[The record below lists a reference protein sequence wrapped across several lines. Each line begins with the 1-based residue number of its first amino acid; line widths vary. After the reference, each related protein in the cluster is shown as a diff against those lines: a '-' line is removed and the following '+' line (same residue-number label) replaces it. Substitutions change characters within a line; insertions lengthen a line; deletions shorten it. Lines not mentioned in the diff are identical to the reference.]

1 MLYISGIH
9 ALNLSC
15 ELETCGDWHQS
26 AIQWNNI
33 PLQESEGSIF
43 GDYGIELNRKVP
55 EQIEIFAVA
64 NHIRA
69 LLDLLVAGKFSIAQG
84 MKNDYI
90 CRDKY
95 TEEIFE
101 KVLLLKNNENWNEID
116 NFMKKEYLSQW
127 SNYKR
132 PFTITTENADLKTE
146 NREVIKELLLN
157 LNDNSSKKIDSL
169 CIMKAN
175 AFSRSEKISDLYDLT
190 FIYNNYWEHLSV
202 DVKSIVREV
211 ISYKSFECFIYLI
224 SGIDNLKLAEAFLLM
239 YNRLGLVADE
249 KDLSELK

>member
-26 AIQWNNI
+26 AIQWVNI
-33 PLQESEGSIF
+33 PLLESEGSIF
-43 GDYGIELNRKVP
+43 GDYGIELNKKVP
-55 EQIEIFAVA
+55 EHIETFAVA

-90 CRDKY
+90 CNDKY

-101 KVLLLKNNENWNEID
+101 KVLLLKNNKNWNEID
-116 NFMKKEYLSQW
+116 NFMEKEYLSQW
-127 SNYKR
+127 YNYKIQ
-132 PFTITTENADLKTE
+132 FALTTEKTDLKIE
-146 NREVIKELLLN
+146 NREVIKELLLYS
-157 LNDNSSKKIDSL
+157 NDDSGKEIDRL

-175 AFSRSEKISDLYDLT
+175 AFSRSEKISDLYDLA
-190 FIYNNYWEHLSV
+190 FICNNYWEHLSV
-202 DVKSIVREV
+202 DVMSIWSGRSFLIKTLNYSH
-211 ISYKSFECFIYLI
+211 ISLRNKRIR
-224 SGIDNLKLAEAFLLM
+224 G
-239 YNRLGLVADE
+239 
-249 KDLSELK
+249 